1 MRWNGYV
8 IISFVISLVLLS
20 GCSNSLSG
28 KAVLEAEETLIS
40 EVIDGDTVETADGV
54 RIRLLGINTPEINED
69 YYQEAKDEMKKL
81 VLNRTVLLVKDVQD
95 KDKYDR
101 DLRYAYVDGMFVNA
115 YMVEHGYAKT
125 LSIEPNT
132 KFSEKLALIERE
144 AIDKGVGIWGIEKRN
159 ACVVLGCEEGT
170 NYVASKNSKVYHDC
184 SCSKVSRM
192 RFNEVDCFNEIPDG
206 YRLSKLC

>member
-1 MRWNGYV
+1 MKMKLNGY
-8 IISFVISLVLLS
+8 ISISLFLLLVLT
-20 GCSNSLSG
+20 GCSNDLTGEVVYDSE
-28 KAVLEAEETLIS
+28 EALIVD
-40 EVIDGDTVETADGV
+40 VIDGDTVETSDGV
-54 RIRLLGINTPEINED
+54 RIRLLGVNTPEINED

-132 KFSEKLALIERE
+132 
-144 AIDKGVGIWGIEKRN
+144 
-159 ACVVLGCEEGT
+159 
-170 NYVASKNSKVYHDC
+170 
-184 SCSKVSRM
+184 
-192 RFNEVDCFNEIPDG
+192 
-206 YRLSKLC
+206 